1 MGHTTILTT
10 QRYIHPAYKSKVEAV
25 AKLERFSK
33 LARAFAERKPNYADR
48 LSTAELNDERDEV

>member
-33 LARAFAERKPNYADR
+33 LARTFAKSHNYGDGISVAQLD
-48 LSTAELNDERDEV
+48 DERDEL